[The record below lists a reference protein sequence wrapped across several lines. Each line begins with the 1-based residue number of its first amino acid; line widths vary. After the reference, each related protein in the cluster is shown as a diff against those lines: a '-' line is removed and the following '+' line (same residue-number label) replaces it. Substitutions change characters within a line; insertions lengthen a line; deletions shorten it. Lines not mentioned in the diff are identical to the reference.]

1 MSNTQDLEG
10 LFSDG
15 HRGATQMFN
24 MLRDPTVSQ
33 ITVNRHDRIFF
44 IDASGVQ
51 FARGVFS
58 SRVDYTA
65 WLNELLSLTDVGF
78 TDVESA
84 NSSVIE
90 GSFDPTKT
98 DIHGS
103 IHIVTKD
110 LTRGDPAI
118 TVRKQPRDAITLDA
132 LLSQGMMSPA
142 MYEFLKRAVQGRL
155 NLLISGGS
163 GAGKT
168 TMARALSYYIAPDQR
183 VVTVEEIDE
192 LHLQDRLPN
201 VVSLTTHRVRDGE
214 GRSVRETTL
223 EDLVREALRMR
234 ADRIW
239 VGETRGKE
247 AFALVKACNSGH
259 DGSITTIHADDSK
272 SAVRQAVTYVMEG
285 GITEEVS
292 RDQVAQA
299 FHLVIQISK
308 VAMGRRVI
316 TEVTELEAVRE
327 GTEQRRNPL
336 YTYNRAEDTFEFQ
349 GRPTNRILQAMSRYG
364 VSYDDLTPLGYR
376 R

>member
-1 MSNTQDLEG
+1 VSNTQDLEG